1 MNKFLKH
8 TILIMLIVVSVFSVI
23 GCTTTTP
30 GSSTA
35 DETAAPVD
43 GSAEPTSRPVSKEKL
58 TDVIMREA
66 QIVADFMRDNDFFY
80 GDASINPGI
89 NWAELDP
96 AKAIKKNERIVSC
109 DRLVTWILYRV
120 GFVNQP
126 YTSGETC
133 YTFTKWCEDN
143 KFIRIDDKTKLQA
156 GDVIFVN
163 PNSSGQPTHMFMTAS
178 TMDSSGRFLRYDAG
192 SDARIQCKKGTEVK
206 RGQQPFIEPI
216 DNFMYAYRPTDAML
230 DIDYPDSDTEAYV
243 FPKVNVSFEVKYA
256 TPSIDGKIADGE
268 YKSHYTMDKNTCDAW
283 QGKIDNAKAEIYFA
297 WDDKGLYYAGQIF
310 DSSPKYGKQRESW
323 STSDALQ
330 LGLNPGNL
338 LKTSTGLFF
347 TFGATDDNK
356 VIAHRAN
363 FDGKMCSK
371 KVTSAAS
378 GHVNG
383 SDSYIIEV
391 MIPWDQ
397 IETALSKEFKA
408 EAGASI
414 GLLPCVLDYKLNGAT
429 LNSAY
434 RFKTTDFNPRMYV
447 PATLTK

>member
-1 MNKFLKH
+1 MNKFIKR
-8 TILIMLIVVSVFSVI
+8 TILIMLIVASVFSVI
-23 GCTTTTP
+23 GCTKNPGTTSTNESAAP
-30 GSSTA
+30 ADKPADSTA
-35 DETAAPVD
+35 
-43 GSAEPTSRPVSKEKL
+43 RPVAKETL
-58 TDVIMREA
+58 TDVLMREA
-66 QIVADFMRDNDFFY
+66 QVVADYIRDNDFSY
-80 GDASINPGI
+80 GDAAINPGI

-96 AKAIKKNERIVSC
+96 AKAIKKNEKIVSC
-109 DRLVTWILYRV
+109 DRLVCWILYRA
-120 GFVNQP
+120 GFINQS
-126 YTSGETC
+126 YTQGETC
-133 YTFTKWCEDN
+133 YSFTQWCEDN
-143 KFIRIDDKTKLQA
+143 KFIKIEDKTKLQA

-163 PNSSGQPTHMFMTAS
+163 PNSDGQPMHMFMTAS
-178 TMDSSGRFLRYDAG
+178 EMDSSGRFLRYDAG

-243 FPKVNVSFEVKYA
+243 FPNVDVNFEVAYA
-256 TPSIDGKIADGE
+256 TPSIDGKISDGE

-297 WDDKGLYYAGQIF
+297 WDDKGLYYAGEIF

-323 STSDALQ
+323 STSDCIQ
-330 LGLNPGNL
+330 LGLNPGGL
-338 LKTSTGLFF
+338 LTTCSGLIF
-347 TFGATDDNK
+347 TFGATEDNK

-363 FDGKMCSK
+363 FENKVCSK

-378 GHVNG
+378 GHVKG

-397 IETALSKEFKA
+397 IETAFSKDFKA

-414 GLLPCVLDYKLNGAT
+414 GLLPCVLDYKIGGSSLNA
-429 LNSAY
+429 AY
-434 RFKTTDFNPRMYV
+434 RFKTTDFNPRLYV